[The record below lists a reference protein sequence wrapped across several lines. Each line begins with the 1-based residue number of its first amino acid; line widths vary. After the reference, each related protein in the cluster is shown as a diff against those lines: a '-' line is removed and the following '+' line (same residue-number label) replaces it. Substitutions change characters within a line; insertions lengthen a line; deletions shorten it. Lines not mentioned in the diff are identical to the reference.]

1 MSKEEFWVLLLS
13 IIVGI
18 LVMLLVILV
27 SAEPVENLDY
37 LEKDPLLEYAYVDE
51 FTHIV
56 YIDKD
61 GSFCPFIDSE
71 GNFIKYENGH
81 YERVCD

>member
-1 MSKEEFWVLLLS
+1 MNKEKSLILLLY
-13 IIVGI
+13 IIIGG

-27 SAEPVENLDY
+27 DAEPVENLNY
-37 LEKDPLLEYAYVDE
+37 LEKDPLLEYAYTNE

-56 YIDKD
+56 YINKD
-61 GSFCPFIDSE
+61 GSFCPFIDPE

>member
-1 MSKEEFWVLLLS
+1 MSKEEFWVLLLY

-18 LVMLLVILV
+18 LVFLLVILV
-27 SAEPVENLDY
+27 AAEPVENLDY

-61 GSFCPFIDSE
+61 GSFCPFIDSD

>member
-1 MSKEEFWVLLLS
+1 MSKEEFWILLLY

-27 SAEPVENLDY
+27 TAEPVENLDY
-37 LEKDPLLEYAYVDE
+37 LERDPLLEYAYVDE

-61 GSFCPFIDSE
+61 GSLCPFIDSE

-81 YERVCD
+81 YESVRD